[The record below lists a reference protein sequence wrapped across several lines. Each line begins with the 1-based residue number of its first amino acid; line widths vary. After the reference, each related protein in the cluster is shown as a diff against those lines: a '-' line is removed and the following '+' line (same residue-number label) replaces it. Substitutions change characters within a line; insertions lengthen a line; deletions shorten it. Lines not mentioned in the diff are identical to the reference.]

1 MTKTPEQIFDWLNAN
16 GQADIVEYITQLHNQ
31 IRLQQT
37 KPLSDDE
44 IVNIWEK
51 ANYESK
57 YYEASDNFAIE
68 FARAIEERHG
78 IK

>member
-1 MTKTPEQIFDWLNAN
+1 MKEEALKLADRTVYLTTTCSNCLNQVTLA
-16 GQADIVEYITQLHNQ
+16 TSP
-31 IRLQQT
+31 QT
-37 KPLSDDE
+37 KPLSDEE

-68 FARAIEERHG
+68 FARAIEKEHG